1 MVQTGQRNDPFQQF
15 NFLVDIDGINRAGFM
30 ECSGLSTETDV
41 IEYREGA
48 DIATS
53 MRKIKGL
60 DKFNPITL
68 KGGMLQDTSLW
79 NWRKQ
84 IINGQVERKSVDIVL
99 LNESRDEVLRW
110 QLREAWIRKWEGG
123 PFNAKTND
131 VLVETIEIV
140 HEGMEI
146 V

>member
-1 MVQTGQRNDPFQQF
+1 MPETGQRNDPFQQF
-15 NFLVDIDGINRAGFM
+15 NFLVEIDGINRAGFM
-30 ECSGLSTETDV
+30 ECTSLSTETDV

-48 DIATS
+48 DIST

-60 DKFNPITL
+60 DKYAAITL

-84 IINGQVERKSVDIVL
+84 IINGQVERKSADIIL
-99 LNESRDEVLRW
+99 LDESRDEVMRW
-110 QLREAWIRKWEGG
+110 RLREAWITKWEGG

-131 VLVETIEIV
+131 VLVETVEIV